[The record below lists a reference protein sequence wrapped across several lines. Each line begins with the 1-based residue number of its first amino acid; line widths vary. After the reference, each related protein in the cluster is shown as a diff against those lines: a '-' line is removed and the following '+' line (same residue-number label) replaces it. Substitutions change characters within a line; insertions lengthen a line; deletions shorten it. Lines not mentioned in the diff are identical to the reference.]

1 MNCEAVGIAYLNSAV
16 WLQFQILSLVLVRMG
31 SACCVA
37 ARDKTIPVGSSNE
50 FFHRNIRYSPTW
62 SFRWENRGRVA
73 GEEASVGWFPDGIS
87 QNNRLDVKYESAY
100 ASEDGSSL
108 DSSHRPP
115 WPKSPFSEGTA
126 GLVRTAGSVSI
137 ADQSISRNVS
147 LDVNLEQVDSRESP
161 AYLCPSPTKLSLP
174 SLPSASSP
182 LPSSSQIHLQ
192 PASLTP
198 LRQSSPSAKQL
209 SQQRSENKLQGSK
222 SPSSQLDA
230 EERPGI
236 PSWSNDSTRGSYGG
250 SSDGWSVNA
259 FSELVAT
266 SRQGSW
272 SFDSEPLGLKHEKIT
287 KRSTCADQQTCG
299 VCTKLLTEKSSWS
312 TQKIIANNELSVVAV
327 LICGHIYHAECL
339 EIMTPDI
346 NKYDP
351 ACPICTFGVKQTLKM
366 SEKALKVEID
376 SKIKKG
382 KRSRNQV
389 VDSDLGG
396 DYVYD
401 RIKGSGSDV
410 KSSRVGSSSVTRSS
424 SGKPFLSRH
433 FSFGSKGSRSLKE
446 NHSSRKK
453 GFFWTKSSK
462 E

>member
-1 MNCEAVGIAYLNSAV
+1 MNCKAVGFAYLNGAV
-16 WLQFQILSLVLVRMG
+16 WLQLQILILVLVRMG

-37 ARDKTIPVGSSNE
+37 ARDKTILGGSSNE
-50 FFHRNIRYSPTW
+50 FFHRNVRYSPTW
-62 SFRWENRGRVA
+62 SFPWENRGRVA
-73 GEEASVGWFPDGIS
+73 GEEASVGWLSDGIS
-87 QNNRLDVKYESAY
+87 QNNRLDVKFESSY
-100 ASEDGSSL
+100 ASEDGGSL
-108 DSSHRPP
+108 DNSRRPS

-126 GLVRTAGSVSI
+126 GLVRTAGS
-137 ADQSISRNVS
+137 DQSISHNLS

-161 AYLCPSPTKLSLP
+161 AYLCPSPTKLSV
-174 SLPSASSP
+174 SCLPSASSP

-192 PASLTP
+192 PATLTP
-198 LRQSSPSAKQL
+198 LRQPSSSGKQL
-209 SQQRSENKLQGSK
+209 LQQKSDNKLQGSK

-272 SFDSEPLGLKHEKIT
+272 SFDGEPFGLKRDKIT
-287 KRSTCADQQTCG
+287 KRSCQTSTDQQTCG

-346 NKYDP
+346 DKYDP

-366 SEKALKVEID
+366 SEKALKAEMD

-389 VDSDLGG
+389 VDSDLSG

-401 RIKGSGSDV
+401 RFKSSGSDV
-410 KSSRVGSSSVTRSS
+410 KGSRVGSSSVMRSS

-446 NHSSRKK
+446 NHSTRRK

>member
-1 MNCEAVGIAYLNSAV
+1 MYSWIAL
-16 WLQFQILSLVLVRMG
+16 LSLHSLV
-31 SACCVA
+31 C
-37 ARDKTIPVGSSNE
+37 
-50 FFHRNIRYSPTW
+50 
-62 SFRWENRGRVA
+62 
-73 GEEASVGWFPDGIS
+73 
-87 QNNRLDVKYESAY
+87 
-100 ASEDGSSL
+100 
-108 DSSHRPP
+108 
-115 WPKSPFSEGTA
+115 
-126 GLVRTAGSVSI
+126 I
-137 ADQSISRNVS
+137 ADQSISHNLS

-161 AYLCPSPTKLSLP
+161 AYLCPSPTKLSV
-174 SLPSASSP
+174 SCLPSASSP

-192 PASLTP
+192 PATLTP
-198 LRQSSPSAKQL
+198 LRQPSSSGKQL
-209 SQQRSENKLQGSK
+209 LQQKSDNKLQGSK

-272 SFDSEPLGLKHEKIT
+272 SFDGEPFGLKRDKIT
-287 KRSTCADQQTCG
+287 KRSCQTSTDQQTCG

-346 NKYDP
+346 DKYDP

-366 SEKALKVEID
+366 SEKALKAEMD

-401 RIKGSGSDV
+401 RFKSSGSDV
-410 KSSRVGSSSVTRSS
+410 KGSRVGSSSVMRSS

-446 NHSSRKK
+446 NHSTRRK

>member
-1 MNCEAVGIAYLNSAV
+1 MNCEAVGTAYLNSAV
-16 WLQFQILSLVLVRMG
+16 WLRLQILILVLVRMG

-37 ARDKTIPVGSSNE
+37 ARDKTIPGGPSNE
-50 FFHRNIRYSPTW
+50 FFHRNIRHSPTW

-73 GEEASVGWFPDGIS
+73 GEEASVGWFSDGIS
-87 QNNRLDVKYESAY
+87 QNNHLDVKYESAY

-126 GLVRTAGSVSI
+126 RLARTAGS
-137 ADQSISRNVS
+137 DQSISHNVS
-147 LDVNLEQVDSRESP
+147 LDVNLEQADSRESP
-161 AYLCPSPTKLSLP
+161 AYLCPSPTKISHS

-182 LPSSSQIHLQ
+182 LPSSSQIHLL

-198 LRQSSPSAKQL
+198 SRQSSPSAKQP
-209 SQQRSENKLQGSK
+209 SQQRSDNKLQGSK

-272 SFDSEPLGLKHEKIT
+272 SFDGEPVGLKREKIT
-287 KRSTCADQQTCG
+287 KRSSQTSADQQTCG
-299 VCTKLLTEKSSWS
+299 VCTKSLTEKSSWS
-312 TQKIIANNELSVVAV
+312 AQKIIANNELSVVAV
-327 LICGHIYHAECL
+327 LMCGHIYHAECL

-346 NKYDP
+346 DKYDP
-351 ACPICTFGVKQTLKM
+351 TCPICTFGVKQTLKM
-366 SEKALKVEID
+366 SEKALKAEMD

-389 VDSDLGG
+389 VDSDVGG

-401 RIKGSGSDV
+401 RIKSSGSDV
-410 KSSRVGSSSVTRSS
+410 KSSRAGSSSVMRSS

-446 NHSSRKK
+446 NHSTRKK